1 MLDRNI
7 NLIYG
12 LDNSKIFEILKSN
25 ISIVNNFFF
34 DMRKII

>member
-12 LDNSKIFEILKSN
+12 LNNPKIFDISKLN
-25 ISIVNNFFF
+25 ISIVNNFSL